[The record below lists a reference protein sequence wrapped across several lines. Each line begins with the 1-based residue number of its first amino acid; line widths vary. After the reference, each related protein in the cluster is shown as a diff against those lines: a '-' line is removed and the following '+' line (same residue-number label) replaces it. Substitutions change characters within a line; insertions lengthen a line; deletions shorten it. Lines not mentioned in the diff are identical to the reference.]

1 MGRNPRCYHPDGIY
15 QLTAHGIDDR
25 SIFSDDIDRQE
36 FCLRYH
42 RVVQSEGWIIYAA
55 CLVDTHYH
63 LLVGPTLGLVSEG
76 MRELNGGYS
85 KAFNLRHERRGALFE
100 SRYRDWKIRDER
112 TTRTRFATS
121 RRTPSRAASPPRW
134 TTGSG
139 QQANENSPLKA
150 VSDNSSPLSTNSYR
164 SPKEVSDTCSPR
176 STVA

>member
-1 MGRNPRCYHPDGIY
+1 MGRNPRCYHPDGMY

-25 SIFSDDIDRQE
+25 PIFSDDIDRQE

-63 LLVGPTLGLVSEG
+63 LLVGPTLGRVAEG

-100 SRYRDWKIRDER
+100 SRYRDWTIRDER
-112 TTRTRFATS
+112 HFANTV
-121 RRTPSRAASPPRW
+121 RYIEENAVACGLASSVDDWIW
-134 TTGSG
+134 TT
-139 QQANENSPLKA
+139 ANENSPLKA
-150 VSDNSSPLSTNSYR
+150 VSDTSYAPRAARLTRIR
-164 SPKEVSDTCSPR
+164 SCCERAV
-176 STVA
+176 